1 MGHQCLVVL
10 WGYSKC
16 WYPKNFASS
25 DSFSCLSKTKD
36 KTKNVR
42 NADRVQKH
50 KTCAVCKDLLPLTN
64 LDLKMHE
71 ERYFN
76 DFLTLDYMHD
86 VKIKA
91 QVSLN
96 VFYVKKLR
104 AHHFATS

>member
-1 MGHQCLVVL
+1 MLIECR
-10 WGYSKC
+10 
-16 WYPKNFASS
+16 N
-25 DSFSCLSKTKD
+25 TKLML
-36 KTKNVR
+36 
-42 NADRVQKH
+42 
-50 KTCAVCKDLLPLTN
+50 CARTYFLFPLTN

-76 DFLTLDYMHD
+76 DFLNLDYMHD